1 MMMTHLAAYEKQ
13 FNPLILQ
20 HEEEVIGDAALDYTW
35 SQVVSAFF
43 ARKDIL
49 DPLEMLSA
57 MEMAQYRLLNQKL
70 VAAQEK
76 FQCQQQER
84 LQSADAETKRSRSD
98 RLQQPAPASFVT
110 QSVLGAISE
119 GRERERRKQADK
131 VKAAALAAAEILNS
145 RHRVNPDTM
154 IPDQLA
160 VDITRL
166 AVGSSIIRCL
176 LYLFRVITP
185 LTDTQSAVL
194 ARKKDEVGSFLLWYE
209 QKVNLNAAEARDVR
223 SAMAGTV
230 LRLGIHSAKM
240 RSDPDY
246 PVMIPSD
253 ALAAQLFAGT
263 PIQEFLSAIDG
274 FEFKGSTV
282 KKELESVSGY
292 TGAVEA
298 FHMAYFCH
306 YIFSASNTRIDL
318 PLFALVRWDQWINDA
333 IFNRIKTNTLSNT
346 PIMCAM
352 GERTWIIT
360 YNQCNYLVDGVFS
373 CIALWLLLV
382 HANNRG
388 VIRDMPG
395 DRIESWNLPPV
406 PPSSFKALESELEKR
421 SEELRKRE
429 LHASRLKEIE
439 AKEREALVNRFSS
452 SEVPVSADE
461 PSAMLGL
468 ASSSSAAISLVE
480 LKDHRPGSSGAVGP
494 IAQMPRQVNS
504 QPMATTQ
511 PSSSSAGQGA
521 VVVPFG
527 NARVH
532 ASSGTEARFIASDEV
547 ARNTHS
553 IITDVS
559 GWRRLSAE

>member
-1 MMMTHLAAYEKQ
+1 MASPSRNQPRGQSSRGPQDAPRSSTASAAAETVSSLSIRDVSLESCADFCALARSKPTTKAEVAVLISTMKSAITLQGWRDTLFTKQGHMRIAPDALSVCWWMMMTHLAAYEKQ

-98 RLQQPAPASFVT
+98 RLQQPASASFVT

-209 QKVNLNAAEARDVR
+209 QKVNLNSAEARDVR
-223 SAMAGTV
+223 CTREMRVQGDRGRLPVGLAGR
-230 LRLGIHSAKM
+230 LRLRAPVD
-240 RSDPDY
+240 RAAADPRRRHH
-246 PVMIPSD
+246 P
-253 ALAAQLFAGT
+253 
-263 PIQEFLSAIDG
+263 
-274 FEFKGSTV
+274 
-282 KKELESVSGY
+282 
-292 TGAVEA
+292 GA
-298 FHMAYFCH
+298 
-306 YIFSASNTRIDL
+306 D
-318 PLFALVRWDQWINDA
+318 
-333 IFNRIKTNTLSNT
+333 
-346 PIMCAM
+346 
-352 GERTWIIT
+352 
-360 YNQCNYLVDGVFS
+360 
-373 CIALWLLLV
+373 
-382 HANNRG
+382 
-388 VIRDMPG
+388 PG
-395 DRIESWNLPPV
+395 
-406 PPSSFKALESELEKR
+406 A
-421 SEELRKRE
+421 
-429 LHASRLKEIE
+429 
-439 AKEREALVNRFSS
+439 
-452 SEVPVSADE
+452 
-461 PSAMLGL
+461 
-468 ASSSSAAISLVE
+468 
-480 LKDHRPGSSGAVGP
+480 
-494 IAQMPRQVNS
+494 
-504 QPMATTQ
+504 
-511 PSSSSAGQGA
+511 
-521 VVVPFG
+521 
-527 NARVH
+527 
-532 ASSGTEARFIASDEV
+532 
-547 ARNTHS
+547 
-553 IITDVS
+553 
-559 GWRRLSAE
+559 